1 MYYTYIVAAIA
12 VGLFLGMLVLLEI
25 GHRIGQHRLAVD
37 PEGTRAGTGAVD
49 GAVLALLGLLVAF
62 TFSGAAGRF
71 DARRQMVIDEANAI
85 GTAYLRIDLLP
96 AAEQPTIR
104 QAFRQYLD
112 SRIAAYRELPD
123 VEAAL
128 REYAKAVAMQQGI
141 WRQAVAASQGEAA
154 QPIRMLLLPA
164 LNEMFDIA
172 TTRALTAQ
180 LHPPIIIFVMLVG
193 LSLVSAL
200 LAGYGMASGRR
211 RSLIHVIGF
220 AATLSLVVFVI
231 LDLEHPRLGLIRID
245 DFDQAMVNVRAGM
258 TH

>member
-1 MYYTYIVAAIA
+1 
-12 VGLFLGMLVLLEI
+12 
-25 GHRIGQHRLAVD
+25 
-37 PEGTRAGTGAVD
+37 
-49 GAVLALLGLLVAF
+49 
-62 TFSGAAGRF
+62 
-71 DARRQMVIDEANAI
+71 
-85 GTAYLRIDLLP
+85 
-96 AAEQPTIR
+96 
-104 QAFRQYLD
+104 
-112 SRIAAYRELPD
+112 
-123 VEAAL
+123 
-128 REYAKAVAMQQGI
+128 MQQGI